1 MMTVTSSRVT
11 VRVLVDLSLVWRS
24 MRLTLSL
31 FSGSKTVE
39 RSFLQKRL
47 PTAIHTAGVVK
58 SPLSSVQQA
67 SGLSPW
73 IRLACVSKQ
82 QRSLQRLSSI
92 LQMQLSV
99 LVLWLKA
106 ALTGVFPGS
115 VTGVFQSLLSP
126 VRIAAKPLSMTRHLT
141 LSSSFSARR
150 ALMLGLP
157 TILRPI

>member
-11 VRVLVDLSLVWRS
+11 VKVLAAPSLAWKS

-31 FSGSKTVE
+31 SSGSKTVE
-39 RSFLQKRL
+39 HSFLQKRL

-58 SPLSSVQQA
+58 SLLSSVQQA

-73 IRLACVSKQ
+73 IRLVCVSRQ

-92 LQMQLSV
+92 LQMLLNV
-99 LVLWLKA
+99 LAPWLRA
-106 ALTGVFPGS
+106 VLTGVFPGS
-115 VTGVFQSLLSP
+115 VTGAFQFQPSP
-126 VRIAAKPLSMTRHLT
+126 ARIVARPSSMTRRLT
-141 LSSSFSARR
+141 PLLSFSARR